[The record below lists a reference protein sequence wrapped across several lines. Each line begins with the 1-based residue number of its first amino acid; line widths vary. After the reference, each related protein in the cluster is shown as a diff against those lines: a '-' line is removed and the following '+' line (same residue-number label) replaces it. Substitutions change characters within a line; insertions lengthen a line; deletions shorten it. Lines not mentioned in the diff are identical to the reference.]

1 MSTTV
6 TLTTA
11 TPAIQGQQ
19 LFSLHLDIKALD
31 VVTGSDLLAKVEAW
45 IAANR
50 MMNDQRVPSIMLD
63 MQSIEFIDSE
73 GLRKL
78 TAALERMH
86 SQGSNL
92 LLCGIQPQVQLV
104 LEITRMDNVFA
115 VFPSFDA
122 CLAAANLV

>member
-1 MSTTV
+1 MNTTV
-6 TLTTA
+6 TLNNA
-11 TPAIQGQQ
+11 TQGQ

-31 VVTGSDLLAKVEAW
+31 FTAGSDLLTKVESW

-50 MMNDQRVPSIMLD
+50 MMSDKRVPSIMLD
-63 MQSIEFIDSE
+63 MQQIEFIDSE

-78 TAALERMH
+78 TAALERMQD
-86 SQGSNL
+86 QGSKL
-92 LLCGIQPQVQLV
+92 LLCGVQPQVQLV

-122 CLAAANLV
+122 CVAANVA